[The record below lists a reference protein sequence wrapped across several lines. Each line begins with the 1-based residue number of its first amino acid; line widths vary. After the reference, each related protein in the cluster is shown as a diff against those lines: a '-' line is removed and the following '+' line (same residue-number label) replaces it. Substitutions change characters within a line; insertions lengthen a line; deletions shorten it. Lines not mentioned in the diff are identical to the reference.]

1 MQVVGP
7 GSAAHRRR
15 GAAPRPGH
23 EAYPPAFS
31 VAPRLTSASSEDD
44 TAGTCSPSVA
54 REMAVRV
61 LLNSASAPAGP
72 AGCALMLL
80 SSSVISTLWV
90 PGESSATL
98 PGVADDRTSAL
109 SGAAIGAR
117 PWEKVRKRRS

>member
-31 VAPRLTSASSEDD
+31 VAPRLTSSSSEDD

-80 SSSVISTLWV
+80 SSSVISTLRV
-90 PGESSATL
+90 PAESSPPL
-98 PGVADDRTSAL
+98 PGVADHRTTAL
-109 SGAAIGAR
+109 SPPPPDATPRDHDR
-117 PWEKVRKRRS
+117 PLL